1 MTSARPLHTD
11 IRRYF
16 MLGPLM
22 LLLLSALLILFA
34 TNFMPDGYHWMTHTT
49 SEAAAQ
55 GLNNAW
61 ITRMGF
67 LTFGIAVLWQVKLMR
82 PVWAMPSRWLHGLF
96 GLCMI
101 ATAVFSHKPWWPVE
115 SYDVLEDA
123 LHSVFATL
131 MGFAFALGVLVR
143 LLQTRAS
150 PGGETWLNG
159 LAIAAATFI
168 PLIMI
173 VVPERAGLVQRLMF
187 LVAYF
192 WYGAQGVWMM
202 RKANGLAP
210 V

>member
-1 MTSARPLHTD
+1 MTSIRPTNGDL
-11 IRRYF
+11 RRYS
-16 MLGPLM
+16 MLGSLT
-22 LLLLSALLILFA
+22 LLVVSGLLILFA
-34 TNFMPDGYHWMTHTT
+34 PHYMPDGYHWLTHTT

-67 LTFGIAVLWQVKLMR
+67 MTFGLAVLWQSSQMVS
-82 PVWAMPSRWLHGLF
+82 VWALPARWLHGLF

-123 LHSVFATL
+123 LHSIFATL

-143 LLQTRAS
+143 LLQTRTS
-150 PGGETWLNG
+150 RGGETWLNVF
-159 LAIAAATFI
+159 AIAAATLI

-173 VVPERAGLVQRLMF
+173 VLPERAGMVQRLMF

-192 WYGAQGVWMM
+192 WYGAQAVWSLKMSG
-202 RKANGLAP
+202 RL
-210 V
+210 VST